1 MGIRGYQQHNMI
13 IASESQYTWGGTD
26 YTNLALR
33 SDTTIP
39 TGLSTSDYLEVQR
52 NNQSSITDAT
62 FTESFI
68 IPTVFDVL
76 SIIDGTIAG
85 TIKLQTRIEGT
96 YSVTSWISITKAE
109 LTIRAIDSAG
119 SARTIASKQTIFSG
133 EVKAE
138 HGTLTAS
145 AQFMYWI
152 DVEDV
157 IVSAN
162 ERIVLDYTITYST
175 HDSLAQDDFRA
186 RLYCT
191 PDTDETT
198 ITLPFVM

>member
-1 MGIRGYQQHNMI
+1 MGIRGYQKHIPI
-13 IASESQYTWGGTD
+13 ITTESQYSWGGTD
-26 YTNLALR
+26 YTQLALK

-39 TGLSTSDYLEVQR
+39 AGLNSADYAEMQR
-52 NNQSSITDAT
+52 ENQPDITDAT
-62 FTESFI
+62 FVESFI

-76 SIIDGTIAG
+76 TIVDGTIEG
-85 TIKLQTRIEGT
+85 TIKLQAMIIGT
-96 YSVTSWISITKAE
+96 YSVTSYISITKAE

-119 SARTIASKQTIFSG
+119 SARTIAAKQTIWSG
-133 EVKAE
+133 EIKAE
-138 HGTLTAS
+138 DGATTTAE
-145 AQFMYWI
+145 QLMYWI
-152 DVEDV
+152 DVEDMS
-157 IVSAN
+157 VSAN

-175 HDSLAQDDFRA
+175 DDIFAQDDFRA